1 MQYAMS
7 GYLIV
12 VWYHALPKGT
22 TMLDPTPYRPLF
34 PLAERYAH
42 FNHAGVSPVN
52 TRAITA
58 MNVFNERTSQEP
70 YGHFREEIEGQLR
83 DLRQRFATL
92 INARSV
98 DEIVLMPNT
107 ASGINT
113 AALSL
118 PLRPGDN
125 VLVLDGDYPAN
136 IYPWMNLAHRGV
148 LTKIVPARNGGLD
161 LNLLE
166 SRIDSHTRVI
176 AMSTVVF
183 ATGFRND
190 IESVGRI
197 CKQRGIFLVVDGI
210 QSLGALPFDV
220 QAANVDFLAAGSQKW
235 LMGPIGGGFLYVRRE
250 LLDELVAGP
259 YVGAASVVDSQNF
272 LDYNFTLQPTAERF
286 SLGSSGIMNQL
297 GLRASVTLLQEI
309 GIERIAERV
318 LMLAGVAIGDLQER
332 GYRIVADSAPE
343 HRSGIVIVE
352 VDDPTAT
359 CARLQEAGIICIARG
374 KGFRIAPHFYNT
386 EQEVLRVGEVLSR
399 L

>member
-1 MQYAMS
+1 
-7 GYLIV
+7 
-12 VWYHALPKGT
+12 
-22 TMLDPTPYRPLF
+22 MLDPTPYRPLF
-34 PLAERYAH
+34 PLAERYAY

-52 TRAITA
+52 TRAIAA
-58 MNVFNERTSQEP
+58 MNAFNERTAQEP
-70 YGHFREEIEGQLR
+70 FGNFFEETLAHLR

-107 ASGINT
+107 ATGINT

-161 LNLLE
+161 LDLLQ

-190 IESVGRI
+190 IAGVGQI
-197 CKQRGIFLVVDGI
+197 CKERGIYLVVDGI

-220 QAANVDFLAAGSQKW
+220 QATNVDFLAAGSQKW
-235 LMGPIGGGFLYVRRE
+235 LLGPIGGGFLYVRRE
-250 LLDELVAGP
+250 LLDTLVAGA
-259 YVGAASVVDSQNF
+259 YVGAASVVDGANF

-297 GLRASVTLLQEI
+297 GLRASVALIQEV

-318 LMLAGVAIGDLQER
+318 LMLAGVALGDLQER
-332 GYRIVADSAPE
+332 GYRIAADSAPE

-352 VDDPTAT
+352 VDAPTAT
-359 CARLQEAGIICIARG
+359 CARLQEAGIICIPRG
-374 KGFRIAPHFYNT
+374 KGFRVAPHFYNT
-386 EQEVLRVGEVLSR
+386 EEEILRVGAALGS

>member
-1 MQYAMS
+1 MR
-7 GYLIV
+7 
-12 VWYHALPKGT
+12 KGT
-22 TMLDPTPYRPLF
+22 TRLDPTPYRPLF
-34 PLAERYAH
+34 PITQRYAY

-52 TRAITA
+52 THAIAA
-58 MNVFNERTSQEP
+58 MQAFNERTARESF
-70 YGHFREEIEGQLR
+70 GDFRGEIEEQLR
-83 DLRQRFATL
+83 DLRRRFATL

-107 ASGINT
+107 ATGINI

-148 LTKIVPARNGGLD
+148 LTKIVPAHNGGLD
-161 LNLLE
+161 LDLLQ

-190 IESVGRI
+190 IDGVGRI
-197 CKQRGIFLVVDGI
+197 CKERGIFLVVDGI

-235 LMGPIGGGFLYVRRE
+235 LIGPIGGGFLYVRRE
-250 LLDELVAGP
+250 LLNELVAGP
-259 YVGAASVVDSQNF
+259 YVGAASVVDAQNF

-297 GLRASVTLLQEI
+297 GLRASVELIQEI

-318 LMLAGVAIGDLQER
+318 LMLAGVAIGDMQER
-332 GYRIVADSAPE
+332 GYRLSADSAPE

-352 VDDPTAT
+352 VDDPVAT
-359 CARLQEAGIICIARG
+359 CARLHDAGIICIPRG

-386 EQEVLRVGEVLSR
+386 EEEILLVGETLAKM
-399 L
+399 

>member
-1 MQYAMS
+1 MF
-7 GYLIV
+7 
-12 VWYHALPKGT
+12 
-22 TMLDPTPYRPLF
+22 DPTPYRPLF
-34 PLAERYAH
+34 PLAERYAF
-42 FNHAGVSPVN
+42 FNHAGVSPAN
-52 TRAITA
+52 TRAIAA
-58 MNVFNERTSQEP
+58 MNAFNERTAHEP
-70 YGHFREEIEGQLR
+70 FGDFREEIEAQLR
-83 DLRQRFATL
+83 DLRQRLATL

-107 ASGINT
+107 ATGINT

-148 LTKIVPARNGGLD
+148 LTKVMPARNGGLD
-161 LNLLE
+161 LDVLL

-190 IESVGRI
+190 IEGVGRI
-197 CKQRGIFLVVDGI
+197 CKERGIFLVVDGI

-220 QAANVDFLAAGSQKW
+220 QSANVDFLAAGSQKW
-235 LMGPIGGGFLYVRRE
+235 LIGPIGGGFLYVRRE

-259 YVGAASVVDSQNF
+259 YVGAASVVDVQNF

-297 GLRASVTLLQEI
+297 GLRASVGLLQEI
-309 GIERIAERV
+309 GIEQIAERV
-318 LMLAGVAIGDLQER
+318 LMLAGVAIGDMQER
-332 GYRIVADSAPE
+332 GYRLSADTTPE
-343 HRSGIVIVE
+343 HHSGIVIVE

-359 CARLQEAGIICIARG
+359 CARLHEAGIICIPRG

-386 EQEVLRVGEVLSR
+386 EQEVLRIGEILGDCR
-399 L
+399 I

>member
-1 MQYAMS
+1 
-7 GYLIV
+7 
-12 VWYHALPKGT
+12 
-22 TMLDPTPYRPLF
+22 MLDPTPYRPLF
-34 PLAERYAH
+34 PLAERYAY

-52 TRAITA
+52 TRSLAA
-58 MNVFNERTSQEP
+58 MHAFNEKTANLPIGE
-70 YGHFREEIEGQLR
+70 FFEEIQAQLL

-107 ASGINT
+107 ATGINT

-118 PLRPGDN
+118 PLHPGDN

-161 LNLLE
+161 LDLLE
-166 SRIDSHTRVI
+166 TRIDSHTRVI

-190 IESVGRI
+190 IEGVGRI
-197 CKQRGIFLVVDGI
+197 CKERGIFLVVDGI

-297 GLRASVTLLQEI
+297 GTRASVALLQEI
-309 GIERIAERV
+309 GIEQIAERV

-332 GYRIVADSAPE
+332 GYRIAADSSPE
-343 HRSGIVIVE
+343 YRSGIVIVE

-359 CARLQEAGIICIARG
+359 CARLQAAGIVCIPRG

-386 EQEVLRVGEVLSR
+386 EAELLRVGEVLGK

>member
-1 MQYAMS
+1 
-7 GYLIV
+7 
-12 VWYHALPKGT
+12 
-22 TMLDPTPYRPLF
+22 MLDPTPYRPLF
-34 PLAERYAH
+34 PLAERYAY

-52 TRAITA
+52 TRAIAA
-58 MNVFNERTSQEP
+58 MNAFNERTAQVPFSDFFAETLA
-70 YGHFREEIEGQLR
+70 QLL

-92 INARSV
+92 VNARSV

-107 ASGINT
+107 ATGINT

-161 LNLLE
+161 LDLLQ

-190 IESVGRI
+190 IEGVGRI
-197 CKQRGIFLVVDGI
+197 CKERGIFLVVDGI

-235 LMGPIGGGFLYVRRE
+235 LIGPIGGGFLYVRRE
-250 LLDELVAGP
+250 LLDDLVAGA
-259 YVGAASVVDSQNF
+259 YVGAASVVDPQNF

-297 GLRASVTLLQEI
+297 GLRASVALIQEI

-318 LMLAGVAIGDLQER
+318 LMLAGVAIGDVQER
-332 GYRIVADSAPE
+332 GYRISADSAPE

-352 VDDPTAT
+352 VDDPVAICT
-359 CARLQEAGIICIARG
+359 RLQEAGIICIQRG

-386 EQEVLRVGEVLSR
+386 EEEILRIGEVLGR

>member
-1 MQYAMS
+1 
-7 GYLIV
+7 
-12 VWYHALPKGT
+12 
-22 TMLDPTPYRPLF
+22 MLDPTPYRQLF
-34 PLAERYAH
+34 PISERYAY

-52 TRAITA
+52 TRAVAA
-58 MNVFNERTSQEP
+58 MSAFNEKTANAPIGE
-70 YGHFREEIEGQLR
+70 FFEEILAQLL

-107 ASGINT
+107 ATGINT

-118 PLRPGDN
+118 PLHPGDN

-161 LNLLE
+161 LDLLE

-190 IESVGRI
+190 IEGVGRI
-197 CKQRGIFLVVDGI
+197 CKERGIFLVIDGI

-250 LLDELVAGP
+250 LLDQLVAGP
-259 YVGAASVVDSQNF
+259 YVGASSVIDAINF
-272 LDYNFTLQPTAERF
+272 LDYNFTLQPSAERF
-286 SLGSSGIMNQL
+286 SLGSSGIVNQL
-297 GLRASVTLLQEI
+297 GLRASVALIQEV

-332 GYRIVADSAPE
+332 GYRLAADTAPE
-343 HRSGIVIVE
+343 RRSGIVIVE

-359 CARLQEAGIICIARG
+359 CARLQEAGIVCIPRG

-386 EQEVLRVGEVLSR
+386 EAEILRVGETLGK

>member
-1 MQYAMS
+1 
-7 GYLIV
+7 
-12 VWYHALPKGT
+12 
-22 TMLDPTPYRPLF
+22 MLDPTPYRPLF
-34 PLAERYAH
+34 PLAERYAY

-52 TRAITA
+52 TRAVAA
-58 MNVFNERTSQEP
+58 MHAFNETTAHVPFGE
-70 YGHFREEIEGQLR
+70 FFEETLAQLL

-161 LNLLE
+161 LNLLD

-190 IESVGRI
+190 IEGVGRI

-235 LMGPIGGGFLYVRRE
+235 LLGPIGGGFLYIRRE
-250 LLDELVAGP
+250 LLDDLVAGP
-259 YVGAASVVDSQNF
+259 YVGAASVVDPQNF
-272 LDYNFTLQPTAERF
+272 LDYNFTLLSTAERF
-286 SLGSSGIMNQL
+286 SLGSSGIVNQL
-297 GLRASVTLLQEI
+297 GLRASVALIQEI
-309 GIERIAERV
+309 GIEQIAERV

-332 GYRIVADSAPE
+332 GYCIAADSAPE

-359 CARLQEAGIICIARG
+359 CARLQEAGIICIPRG

-386 EQEVLRVGEVLSR
+386 EQEVLRVGETLGK

>member
-1 MQYAMS
+1 
-7 GYLIV
+7 
-12 VWYHALPKGT
+12 
-22 TMLDPTPYRPLF
+22 MLDPSPYRQLF
-34 PLAERYAH
+34 PISERYAY

-52 TRAITA
+52 TRAIAA
-58 MNVFNERTSQEP
+58 MQSFNEKTADLPIGE
-70 YGHFREEIEGQLR
+70 FFEEIAAQLL

-161 LNLLE
+161 LDLLE
-166 SRIDSHTRVI
+166 ARIDSHTRVI

-190 IESVGRI
+190 IEGVGRI

-272 LDYNFTLQPTAERF
+272 LDYNFTLLPTAERF
-286 SLGSSGIMNQL
+286 SLGSSGIVNQL
-297 GLRASVTLLQEI
+297 GTRASLTLIQEI
-309 GIERIAERV
+309 GIEQVGKRV

-332 GYRIVADSAPE
+332 GYRLAADTAPE
-343 HRSGIVIVE
+343 RRSGIVIVE
-352 VDDPTAT
+352 VADPTAT
-359 CARLQEAGIICIARG
+359 CARLEEAGIVCIPRG

-386 EQEVLRVGEVLSR
+386 EQEILRVGETLSK

>member
-1 MQYAMS
+1 
-7 GYLIV
+7 
-12 VWYHALPKGT
+12 
-22 TMLDPTPYRPLF
+22 MLDPTPYRPLF
-34 PLAERYAH
+34 PITERYVL

-52 TRAITA
+52 TRALAA
-58 MNVFNERTSQEP
+58 MQEFNERTAREP
-70 YGHFREEIEGQLR
+70 LGNFREQVEAQQR

-92 INARSV
+92 VNARSA

-107 ASGINT
+107 ATGINI

-125 VLVLDGDYPAN
+125 VLVLEGDYPAN

-148 LTKIVPARNGGLD
+148 LTKFVSARGGGLD
-161 LNLLE
+161 LDLLL
-166 SRIDSHTRVI
+166 SRVDSHTRAI

-190 IESVGRI
+190 IEAVGRI
-197 CKQRGIFLVVDGI
+197 CKERGIYLVVDGI

-235 LMGPIGGGFLYVRRE
+235 LLGPIGGGFLYVRRE
-250 LLDELVAGP
+250 RLDELVAGP
-259 YVGAASVVDSQNF
+259 YVGSASVVDSANF

-286 SLGSSGIMNQL
+286 NLGSSGIMNQL
-297 GLRASVTLLQEI
+297 GLRESVALIQEV
-309 GIERIAERV
+309 GIEQIAERV
-318 LMLAGVAIGDLQER
+318 LMLAGLAIGDLQER
-332 GYRIVADSAPE
+332 GYRLSADTAPE

-352 VDDPTAT
+352 VNDPAAV
-359 CARLQEAGIICIARG
+359 CARLQEAGIICIPRG
-374 KGFRIAPHFYNT
+374 KGVRIAAHFYNT
-386 EQEVLRVGEVLSR
+386 EEEVLRVGEILGK

>member
-1 MQYAMS
+1 MR
-7 GYLIV
+7 
-12 VWYHALPKGT
+12 KGT
-22 TMLDPTPYRPLF
+22 TMLDPTPYRSLF
-34 PLAERYAH
+34 PITQRYAF

-52 TRAITA
+52 TRAIAA
-58 MNVFNERTSQEP
+58 MQAFNERTAQESF
-70 YGHFREEIEGQLR
+70 GDFREEIEEQLR
-83 DLRQRFATL
+83 DLRRRFATL

-107 ASGINT
+107 ATGINI

-136 IYPWMNLAHRGV
+136 IYPWMNLARRGV
-148 LTKIVPARNGGLD
+148 LTKIVPAYNGGLD
-161 LNLLE
+161 LDLLQ

-190 IESVGRI
+190 IEGVGRI
-197 CKQRGIFLVVDGI
+197 CKERGIFLVVDGI

-235 LMGPIGGGFLYVRRE
+235 LIGPIGGGFLYVRRE
-250 LLDELVAGP
+250 LLNELVAGP
-259 YVGAASVVDSQNF
+259 YVGAASVVDAQNF

-297 GLRASVTLLQEI
+297 GLRASIELIQEI

-318 LMLAGVAIGDLQER
+318 LMLAGVAIGDMQER
-332 GYRIVADSAPE
+332 GYRLSADSAPE

-352 VDDPTAT
+352 VDDPVAT
-359 CARLQEAGIICIARG
+359 CARLHDAGIICIPRG

-386 EQEVLRVGEVLSR
+386 EEEILLVGETLAKT
-399 L
+399 

>member
-1 MQYAMS
+1 
-7 GYLIV
+7 
-12 VWYHALPKGT
+12 
-22 TMLDPTPYRPLF
+22 MLDPTPYRQLF
-34 PLAERYAH
+34 PLAGRYAY
-42 FNHAGVSPVN
+42 FNHAGVSPLN
-52 TRAITA
+52 TRAVAA
-58 MNVFNERTSQEP
+58 MNAFNDSTSQVP
-70 YGHFREEIEGQLR
+70 IGDLFPEIQAQLL

-107 ASGINT
+107 AMGINT

-148 LTKIVPARNGGLD
+148 LTKIVPAHNGGLD
-161 LNLLE
+161 LDLLE

-190 IESVGRI
+190 IEGVGRI
-197 CKQRGIFLVVDGI
+197 CMERGIYFVVDGI

-235 LMGPIGGGFLYVRRE
+235 LMGPIGGGFMYVRRE
-250 LLDELVAGP
+250 RLDELVAGP
-259 YVGAASVVDSQNF
+259 YVGAASVVDPQNF

-286 SLGSSGIMNQL
+286 SLGSSGIVNQI
-297 GLRASVTLLQEI
+297 GVRASVSLLQEI
-309 GIERIAERV
+309 GIDQIAERV

-332 GYRIVADSAPE
+332 GYRISGDTAPDR
-343 HRSGIVIVE
+343 RSGIVIVE
-352 VDDPTAT
+352 VDDPIAT
-359 CARLQEAGIICIARG
+359 CARLQEANVICIPRG
-374 KGFRIAPHFYNT
+374 KGFRIAAHFYNT
-386 EQEVLRVGEVLSR
+386 EQEILKIGEVLGK